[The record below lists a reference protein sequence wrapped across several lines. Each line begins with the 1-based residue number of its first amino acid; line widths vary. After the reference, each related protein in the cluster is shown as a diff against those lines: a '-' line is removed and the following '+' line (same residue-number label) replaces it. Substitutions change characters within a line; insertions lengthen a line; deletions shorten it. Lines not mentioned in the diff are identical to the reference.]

1 MMILKRSII
10 LMLSVMAISLSC
22 SANAQLYVVVNNSNP
37 MNSISSGTL
46 KRIYLGKIVQV
57 PGSNSALY
65 PVDLPSR
72 SPAKSEFL
80 EKVMRMKAS
89 LLMQYRSRQI
99 FSGKGRLPMT
109 AASNSAVESIVA
121 RRSNA
126 IGYMSAA
133 PNSSR
138 VKVILTI

>member
-1 MMILKRSII
+1 MMNLKRSVLI
-10 LMLSVMAISLSC
+10 MLFVMAVSVSC
-22 SANAQLYVVVNNSNP
+22 NANAQLYVVINNTNP

-46 KRIYLGKIVQV
+46 KRIYLGKIVPI
-57 PGSNSALY
+57 PGSNTALY

-99 FSGKGRLPMT
+99 FSGKGRIPIT

-121 RRSNA
+121 RRTNA
-126 IGYMSAA
+126 IGYMSIA
-133 PNSSR
+133 PDPTK